1 MAATLAGSG
10 VLALAFPD
18 RAWWW
23 CAPIG
28 IALHLIALRGQRLG
42 RAAGLGFAGGLV
54 FYLLHVQWTSLFL
67 GPVPWVALSALMGL
81 WWLVGGMLIAAA
93 YRRLGRLPG
102 RLGRYGMLPLAIAG
116 LWTLRETLSS
126 ALPYGGF
133 AWGRIAQ
140 SQSNSPL
147 IELVSLVGFSGL
159 TFAIVLWV
167 ALAIEVVARRRRWG
181 ENSDGWRIGAR
192 ITGLAAA
199 AGLLA
204 VVPQWPTAHGE
215 PVRILAV
222 QGDTPGASYF
232 IPAERGEI
240 LLAHAQT
247 TLDALEDAG
256 DLDLVLWPEGSVDVS
271 PLDNYAAEELLNLIE
286 EQAGA
291 PILMNTVTRTGDYDD
306 PATEFF
312 NSQLLWDAGG
322 VTEQYDKA
330 HPIPFGEYVPD
341 RDFFMA
347 LAPDLIGL
355 IQRGYSPGT
364 LPNVLEV
371 NGTGYGV
378 FICYDIV
385 DDSLARDAAR
395 GDAGVLLAPTNNA
408 DFGRS
413 DESAQQLATARLRAV
428 EAGKPLV
435 QASTVGWSA
444 AYAADGTE
452 LAALDWYE
460 PGAFVVEVQPASGLT
475 PATAFGE
482 GIDVLLGGL
491 GLALLL
497 GAPRALLPGTS
508 RALQFGGSRGNAT
521 RANG

>member
-1 MAATLAGSG
+1 
-10 VLALAFPD
+10 
-18 RAWWW
+18 
-23 CAPIG
+23 
-28 IALHLIALRGQRLG
+28 
-42 RAAGLGFAGGLV
+42 
-54 FYLLHVQWTSLFL
+54 
-67 GPVPWVALSALMGL
+67 
-81 WWLVGGMLIAAA
+81 
-93 YRRLGRLPG
+93 
-102 RLGRYGMLPLAIAG
+102 
-116 LWTLRETLSS
+116 
-126 ALPYGGF
+126 
-133 AWGRIAQ
+133 
-140 SQSNSPL
+140 
-147 IELVSLVGFSGL
+147 
-159 TFAIVLWV
+159 
-167 ALAIEVVARRRRWG
+167 
-181 ENSDGWRIGAR
+181 
-192 ITGLAAA
+192 
-199 AGLLA
+199 
-204 VVPQWPTAHGE
+204 
-215 PVRILAV
+215 
-222 QGDTPGASYF
+222 
-232 IPAERGEI
+232 
-240 LLAHAQT
+240 
-247 TLDALEDAG
+247 
-256 DLDLVLWPEGSVDVS
+256 
-271 PLDNYAAEELLNLIE
+271 
-286 EQAGA
+286 
-291 PILMNTVTRTGDYDD
+291 
-306 PATEFF
+306 
-312 NSQLLWDAGG
+312 
-322 VTEQYDKA
+322 
-330 HPIPFGEYVPD
+330 
-341 RDFFMA
+341 
-347 LAPDLIGL
+347 
-355 IQRGYSPGT
+355 
-364 LPNVLEV
+364 VLEV